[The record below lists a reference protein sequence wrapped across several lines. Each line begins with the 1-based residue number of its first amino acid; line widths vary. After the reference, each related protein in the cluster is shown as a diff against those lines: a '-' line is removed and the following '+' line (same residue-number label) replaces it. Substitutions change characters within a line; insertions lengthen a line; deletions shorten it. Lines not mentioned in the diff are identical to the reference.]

1 MPPLRQGILWWPQPS
16 PWHQNCWTE
25 NPRKIKEGHLKP
37 LRRGP
42 SRTWLLTRTNMSQ
55 NTYELWLWNLYTN
68 RLPPSTAESNA
79 LRWGPFSVLG
89 LIGLWQKQRKLVDG
103 FACICAPL
111 LQFAG
116 RVCLATMAF
125 LSRDPKQACEHA
137 HARAHTQVCLWFTVA
152 SPTSPKRP
160 LLPYK
165 QTSKQTK
172 NTFYFCIACTCS
184 TVNPI

>member
-137 HARAHTQVCLWFTVA
+137 HARTHTHRFVCDSPWLRQHPLSVRC
-152 SPTSPKRP
+152 SPTN
-160 LLPYK
+160 K
-165 QTSKQTK
+165 QANKQKTRS
-172 NTFYFCIACTCS
+172 TFVLHVHA
-184 TVNPI
+184 VQ